1 MTYYDILQ
9 IPADANEAMIRSAFR
24 RLARLYHPDAGTGSS
39 PEKFRE
45 LFEAYGVLID
55 SPQRA
60 AYDESLTRASRR
72 VPIHVEQLE
81 RRVASAEPLAQ
92 PNRAFASS
100 GINELRSLMFEL
112 VFSLPQ
118 DFFLDDL
125 FPRFFSR

>member
-1 MTYYDILQ
+1 
-9 IPADANEAMIRSAFR
+9 MIRSAFR

-45 LFEAYGVLID
+45 LSEAYGVLID
-55 SPQRA
+55 SRQRA
-60 AYDESLTRASRR
+60 AYDESLVQASRR
-72 VPIHVEQLE
+72 VPVHVEQLE

-92 PNRAFASS
+92 PNRAFARS

-112 VFSLPQ
+112 VFSLSQ